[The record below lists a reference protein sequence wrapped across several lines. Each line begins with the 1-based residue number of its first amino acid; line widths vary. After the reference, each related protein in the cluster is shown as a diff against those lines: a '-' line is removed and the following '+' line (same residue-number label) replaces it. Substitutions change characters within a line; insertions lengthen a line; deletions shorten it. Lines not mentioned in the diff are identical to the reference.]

1 MKKYLLTV
9 LALLLVFTSTE
20 LYAKQPAAESLE
32 KICEEYKAKE
42 GFDVV
47 TFGPLAMSLMNIA
60 AKMEMD
66 EEERDALNVFKG
78 IKRMIVVEYEN
89 CSRKDRTSFE
99 TRVKEVLGEMELLMS
114 MKEDG
119 ETVEIYGG
127 YNEKTGLLSNMV
139 MFMPVEGGLLSFTGS
154 IDMENVAALANETL

>member
-1 MKKYLLTV
+1 
-9 LALLLVFTSTE
+9 
-20 LYAKQPAAESLE
+20 
-32 KICEEYKAKE
+32 
-42 GFDVV
+42 
-47 TFGPLAMSLMNIA
+47 
-60 AKMEMD
+60 
-66 EEERDALNVFKG
+66 
-78 IKRMIVVEYEN
+78 MIVVEYEN

>member
-20 LYAKQPAAESLE
+20 LYAKKPAAESLE
-32 KICEEYKAKE
+32 KICEEYKAKK

-78 IKRMIVVEYEN
+78 IKRMMVVDYED
-89 CSRKDRTSFE
+89 SRKADRDSFNAKVE
-99 TRVKEVLGEMELLMS
+99 QVLKSMELLMS
-114 MKEDG
+114 VKDEG
-119 ETVEIYGG
+119 ETVEIYGDYDEG
-127 YNEKTGLLSNMV
+127 SALLGNV
-139 MFMPVEGGLLSFTGS
+139 VVFMPSEGGLVAFSGS
-154 IDMENVAALANETL
+154 IRMEDVAALVAEAK